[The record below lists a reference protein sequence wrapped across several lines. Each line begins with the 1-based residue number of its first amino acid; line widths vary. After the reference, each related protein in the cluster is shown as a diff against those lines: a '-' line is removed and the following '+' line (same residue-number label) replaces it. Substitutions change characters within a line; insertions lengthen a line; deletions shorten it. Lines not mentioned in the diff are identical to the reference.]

1 MTRRGESLMIVR
13 DEPCPK
19 CREMGRDKTG
29 NHLIVFD
36 DGGKFCNRCKYREK
50 GGVAVELNNESGYL
64 TFDECQS
71 LPIFG
76 IPRKGIERDTCEA
89 FGVRTEFNGMGEP
102 VRTWYP
108 HHNDKGLAGYK
119 GKSNDKQWS
128 VVGNT
133 REGLLFGQHNVKPGG
148 NLLVLTEGED
158 DALAVWQQLRAS
170 STLEGWVPSVVSVS
184 HGASGAAGDV
194 ARNLE
199 FVDSFKKVVICFD
212 NDEAGKDATNSVA
225 QLIPG
230 KAHVA
235 KLALKDANDM
245 LLAGRGEELKW
256 DILKHARK
264 YQPDGIINGA
274 DTWERY
280 HDASN
285 QQCYLYP
292 STWIELNRMT
302 YGYRLG
308 SLVTIT
314 SGTGVGK
321 TQLMRELK
329 YHVWESTDFGIAD
342 ISLEEDVGD
351 SVSGLMSLRMGQRLH
366 LPDVVREGQLERQ
379 AHDELFASGRFM
391 FYDHFGGMDDNNLLG
406 KIRYFAACGCQTI
419 FLDHLSIVISEYAAE
434 GNERERID
442 TVMTKLA
449 KIAKE
454 LNVVIFI
461 VVHLRKVGG
470 GESFEQGAIPTL
482 DDLRGS
488 GTLKQLSWD
497 VIALSRNQQHADL
510 YCRNVSRLTVLK
522 CRFSGR
528 TGPADYLAFDEKTG
542 RMKGVAKPA
551 HYDKEVKRDF

>member
-1 MTRRGESLMIVR
+1 MTATIVR
-13 DEPCPK
+13 DEPCPR
-19 CREMGRDKTG
+19 CRERGRDKTG

-36 DGGKFCNRCKYREK
+36 NGDKFCNRCKYREK
-50 GGVAVELNNESGYL
+50 GGMAIELNTESSYL
-64 TFDECQS
+64 SFEEAGA
-71 LPIFG
+71 LPVFG
-76 IPRKGIERDTCEA
+76 IPGKGIGRDACDA
-89 FGVRTEFNGMGEP
+89 YGVRTEFDGTGEP
-102 VRTWYP
+102 CRFWYP
-108 HHNDKGLAGYK
+108 HHSSAGCTGYK
-119 GKSNDKQWS
+119 GKSTSKQWT

-133 REGLLFGQHNVKPGG
+133 RDGLLFGQHHIKPNG
-148 NLLVLTEGED
+148 NLLILTEGED
-158 DALAVWQQLRAS
+158 DCLAVWQCLREH
-170 STLEGWVPSVVSVS
+170 STLEGWTPSVVSIS

-199 FVDSFKKVVICFD
+199 FVDSFKKIVICFD
-212 NDEAGKDATNSVA
+212 NDEAGKAATDAVA
-225 QLIPG
+225 QMFPG

-235 KLALKDANDM
+235 KLALKDANEM
-245 LLAGRGEELKW
+245 LLAGKGEELKW

-274 DTWERY
+274 DTWDRY
-280 HDASN
+280 VNASS
-285 QQCYLYP
+285 QDCYNYP
-292 STWIELNRMT
+292 ETWIELNRMT

-329 YHVWESTDFGIAD
+329 YHVWESTNFGIAD

-351 SVSGLMSLRMGQRLH
+351 SVSGLMSLHMGQRLH
-366 LPDVVREGQLERQ
+366 LPDIPASELDERA
-379 AHDELFASGRFM
+379 AHDALFSDGRFM
-391 FYDHFGGMDDNNLLG
+391 FYDHFGGMDDSNLLG
-406 KIRYFAACGCQTI
+406 KIRYFAACGCQAI

-470 GESFEQGAIPTL
+470 GESFEQGAVPSL

-488 GTLKQLSWD
+488 GSLKQLSWD
-497 VIALSRNQQHADL
+497 VLALSRNQQHPDL

-528 TGPADYLAFDEKTG
+528 TGPADYIYFDQTTG

-551 HYDKEVKRDF
+551 NYDLEVKRNF

>member
-1 MTRRGESLMIVR
+1 
-13 DEPCPK
+13 
-19 CREMGRDKTG
+19 MGRDKTG
-29 NHLIVFD
+29 NHLLIFD
-36 DGGKFCNRCKYREK
+36 DGGKYCSRCKYKEK
-50 GGVAVELNNESGYL
+50 GGVSVDEKFSEK
-64 TFDECQS
+64 TFITFEEVQS

-76 IPRKGIERDTCEA
+76 IPHKGIRRDACEVY
-89 FGVRTEFNGMGEP
+89 GVRTEFSGTGEP
-102 VRTWYP
+102 TRTWYP
-108 HHNDKGLAGYK
+108 HYLEGGLAGFK
-119 GKSNDKQWS
+119 GKSNSKSFSAVGDIKQ
-128 VVGNT
+128 
-133 REGLLFGQHNVKPGG
+133 GLLFGQHSIKPGG
-148 NLLVLTEGED
+148 NLLILTEGED
-158 DALAVWQQLRAS
+158 DCLAVWQCLVDH
-170 STLEGWVPSVVSVS
+170 STLDGWTPSVVSIS
-184 HGASGAAGDV
+184 HGASAASGDV
-194 ARNLE
+194 TRNLE

-212 NDEAGKDATNSVA
+212 NDEAGKKATDEVCA
-225 QLIPG
+225 ILPG

-235 KLALKDANDM
+235 KLVLKDANEM
-245 LLAGRGEELKW
+245 LLAGKGEELKW
-256 DILKHARK
+256 DLLKHARK

-274 DTWERY
+274 DTWDRY
-280 HDASN
+280 WTQSN
-285 QQCYLYP
+285 QECHNYP
-292 STWIELNRMT
+292 ATWIELNRMT

-329 YHVWESTDFGIAD
+329 YHVWESTNFGIAD

-351 SVSGLMSLRMGQRLH
+351 SVSGLMSLHMGQRLH
-366 LPDVVREGQLERQ
+366 LPDVSVEESRERLVHE
-379 AHDELFASGRFM
+379 ELFSSGRFM
-391 FYDHFGGMDDNNLLG
+391 FYDHFGGMDDSNLLG
-406 KIRYFAACGCQTI
+406 KIRYFAACGCQCI

-470 GESFEQGAIPTL
+470 GESFEQGAVPTL

-497 VIALSRNQQHADL
+497 VIALSRNQQHPDI

-528 TGPADYLAFDEKTG
+528 TGPADYLAFDSQTG
-542 RMKGVAKPA
+542 RMKGVAKPPL
-551 HYDKEVKRDF
+551 YDKEIQRKF